1 MLCHRGRTILLSQSM
16 NVTKEKKKKIEEM
29 FQIKGAKETRKNAI
43 PKPRLDPELEGD
55 ILGSTD

>member
-1 MLCHRGRTILLSQSM
+1 M

-43 PKPRLDPELEGD
+43 PNPRLDPELEGD
-55 ILGSTD
+55 ILGSTDWIEI

>member
-1 MLCHRGRTILLSQSM
+1 MLEGENNIISKYECHKR
-16 NVTKEKKKKIEEM
+16 KKKKIEEM

-43 PKPRLDPELEGD
+43 PNPRLDPELEGD

>member
-1 MLCHRGRTILLSQSM
+1 M
-16 NVTKEKKKKIEEM
+16 NVTKEKKKIEEM

-43 PKPRLDPELEGD
+43 PNPRLDPELGD